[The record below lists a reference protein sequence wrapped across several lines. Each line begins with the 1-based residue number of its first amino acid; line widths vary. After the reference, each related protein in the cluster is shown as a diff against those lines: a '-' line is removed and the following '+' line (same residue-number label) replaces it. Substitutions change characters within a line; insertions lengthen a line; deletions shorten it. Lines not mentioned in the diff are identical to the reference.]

1 MAVSWAHKPGWV
13 WLSQLSSLTLCWA
26 DRKAFVFIV
35 LDTNHFYFLPP
46 SKLISLIILKPIF
59 STLYIS
65 HRVKYSQCCGLFLC
79 SASTQLQYVTI
90 SSQESLLWRSL
101 SGFCYH
107 CVFSLPLTPVQGSCK
122 LRTRFLLNS
131 CSHGPLVGC
140 FLNYVLETERQSG
153 PLCGKLLR
161 CLCV

>member
-1 MAVSWAHKPGWV
+1 M
-13 WLSQLSSLTLCWA
+13 
-26 DRKAFVFIV
+26 FIV

-46 SKLISLIILKPIF
+46 SKQISLIILKPIF

-79 SASTQLQYVTI
+79 SANTQLQYVTI
-90 SSQESLLWRSL
+90 SSQESLLRRSL

-131 CSHGPLVGC
+131 CSHEPLVGC
-140 FLNYVLETERQSG
+140 FLNYVLETEHQSG